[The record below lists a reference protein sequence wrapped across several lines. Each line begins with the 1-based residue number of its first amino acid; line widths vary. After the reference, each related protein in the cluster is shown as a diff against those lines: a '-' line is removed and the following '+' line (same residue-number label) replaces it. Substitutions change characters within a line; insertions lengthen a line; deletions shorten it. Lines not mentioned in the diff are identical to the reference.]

1 MYQLTPGQL
10 TLLKKYYEEE
20 RYVDAYQV
28 ITDNVSSDYSAYKWF
43 DFAAGINAG
52 EGYASAYIRGY
63 TVIAEAL
70 GDVISGEPLTI
81 ISSEQLQIASDK
93 IAKSVLEGIILD
105 NGILPDESYIYDV
118 DAQKAKDYLGLNDTE
133 WGGIVPAV
141 IGVIDYEGELP
152 EGAKNNTLMVIAAY
166 YSAIY
171 AGASG
176 TLDAVSSL
184 IHELST
190 MFDTDVDI
198 FDDLSGD
205 LFDEFISLFDTE
217 ANASELPVPA
227 PPIPPT
233 PRRDPLTLD
242 LDGDGVVGTLD
253 SNQGVFFDLDNS
265 GFAEQTSWVAPND
278 GLLVLD
284 KNNNDV
290 IDGGAEL
297 FGTDTL
303 LSNGQYAA
311 NGFEALADLDDNND
325 GQITEQDSTF
335 GDLRVWQDRN
345 SNGITDNGELNSLSD
360 LNITSVGLNYTD
372 NPSTDENNVEHREQ
386 GLFSYGDETSGLTNT
401 LWFDTDRRN
410 TVPVDVHHGVGI
422 EVADDIA
429 ALPDAVGFG
438 NVYSLHQAM
447 SLDKT
452 GELQGLVE
460 EFVLET
466 EVTARWVLVN
476 DILAKWTGQDNID
489 TGGRGGQVNGQDLAI
504 LETFWGQAALQ
515 ENPTGQYAQIV
526 TDVYQGLTKS
536 TYSQLMAGSHVDSL
550 FEMLSFTKGDG
561 LWVGDFCEVSEYFA
575 RRFSEGDISVGA
587 ELSDFVDV
595 VSGLSPYNN
604 SMQDSFVS
612 ELVNQAALLDSTA
625 RVAMLAT
632 LPAGYVVLGT
642 EENDSLK
649 NDGGETAL
657 FGGDGKDTLTSGGG
671 NTSLYGGAG
680 KDNLTGSYQG
690 NNTLNGGEG
699 DDVLQLSSVSSYYK
713 DSDNHL
719 RGGLGDDHITSG
731 YGKDTYYYDLGDGH
745 DVIKDTGF
753 DASGD
758 ETKHRQDKLVLG
770 SGIHRDMLSFTHD
783 GDGNILINILD
794 ENDASNNG
802 SITLKGAYINSLN
815 HIELIEFS
823 SDSSGSSNMDA
834 SAILAASVNMY
845 GTEGDDYIKGTRLAE
860 SIHAGAG
867 DDEIHANDGDDIIHA
882 GAGDD
887 EIHAND
893 GDDII
898 HAGAGDDEIHAD
910 GGNDEIYAGIGN
922 DTIYT
927 GQGND
932 IAYGGDGKDTLT
944 SGGGNTS
951 LYGGAGKDNLTGSYQ
966 GNNTLNG
973 GEGDD
978 VLQLSSVSSYYKDS
992 DNHLRGGLGDDHI
1005 TSGYGKDTYYYDLGD
1020 GHDVI
1025 KDTGFDASED
1035 ETKHR
1040 QDKLVLGAGIHRDML
1055 SFTHDGDGNILI
1067 NILDENDASNNGSIT
1082 LKGAYINSLN
1092 HIELIE
1098 FSSDSS
1104 GSSNMDASAIL
1115 AASVNMYGT
1124 EGDDYIKGTRL
1135 AESIHAGAGDDE
1147 IHANDGDDIIHAGAG
1162 DDEIHADG
1170 GNDEIYAAHR

>member
-1 MYQLTPGQL
+1 MRLSIV
-10 TLLKKYYEEE
+10 K
-20 RYVDAYQV
+20 
-28 ITDNVSSDYSAYKWF
+28 
-43 DFAAGINAG
+43 
-52 EGYASAYIRGY
+52 
-63 TVIAEAL
+63 
-70 GDVISGEPLTI
+70 ISGT
-81 ISSEQLQIASDK
+81 
-93 IAKSVLEGIILD
+93 
-105 NGILPDESYIYDV
+105 
-118 DAQKAKDYLGLNDTE
+118 
-133 WGGIVPAV
+133 W
-141 IGVIDYEGELP
+141 
-152 EGAKNNTLMVIAAY
+152 
-166 YSAIY
+166 
-171 AGASG
+171 
-176 TLDAVSSL
+176 
-184 IHELST
+184 
-190 MFDTDVDI
+190 
-198 FDDLSGD
+198 
-205 LFDEFISLFDTE
+205 
-217 ANASELPVPA
+217 
-227 PPIPPT
+227 
-233 PRRDPLTLD
+233 
-242 LDGDGVVGTLD
+242 
-253 SNQGVFFDLDNS
+253 
-265 GFAEQTSWVAPND
+265 
-278 GLLVLD
+278 
-284 KNNNDV
+284 
-290 IDGGAEL
+290 
-297 FGTDTL
+297 
-303 LSNGQYAA
+303 
-311 NGFEALADLDDNND
+311 
-325 GQITEQDSTF
+325 
-335 GDLRVWQDRN
+335 
-345 SNGITDNGELNSLSD
+345 
-360 LNITSVGLNYTD
+360 
-372 NPSTDENNVEHREQ
+372 
-386 GLFSYGDETSGLTNT
+386 
-401 LWFDTDRRN
+401 
-410 TVPVDVHHGVGI
+410 
-422 EVADDIA
+422 
-429 ALPDAVGFG
+429 
-438 NVYSLHQAM
+438 
-447 SLDKT
+447 
-452 GELQGLVE
+452 
-460 EFVLET
+460 
-466 EVTARWVLVN
+466 
-476 DILAKWTGQDNID
+476 
-489 TGGRGGQVNGQDLAI
+489 
-504 LETFWGQAALQ
+504 
-515 ENPTGQYAQIV
+515 
-526 TDVYQGLTKS
+526 
-536 TYSQLMAGSHVDSL
+536 
-550 FEMLSFTKGDG
+550 
-561 LWVGDFCEVSEYFA
+561 
-575 RRFSEGDISVGA
+575 
-587 ELSDFVDV
+587 
-595 VSGLSPYNN
+595 
-604 SMQDSFVS
+604 
-612 ELVNQAALLDSTA
+612 
-625 RVAMLAT
+625 
-632 LPAGYVVLGT
+632 
-642 EENDSLK
+642 
-649 NDGGETAL
+649 
-657 FGGDGKDTLTSGGG
+657 
-671 NTSLYGGAG
+671 
-680 KDNLTGSYQG
+680 
-690 NNTLNGGEG
+690 
-699 DDVLQLSSVSSYYK
+699 
-713 DSDNHL
+713 
-719 RGGLGDDHITSG
+719 
-731 YGKDTYYYDLGDGH
+731 
-745 DVIKDTGF
+745 
-753 DASGD
+753 
-758 ETKHRQDKLVLG
+758 

-860 SIHAGAG
+860 S
-867 DDEIHANDGDDIIHA
+867 IHA

-1162 DDEIHADG
+1162 DDEIHANDGDDIIHAGAGDDEIHADG
-1170 GNDEIYAAHR
+1170 GNDEIYAGIGNDTIYTGQGNDIAYGGDGKDTLTSGGGNTSLYGGAGKDNLTGSYQGNNTLNGGEGDDVLQLSSVSSYYKDSDNHLRGGLGDDHITSGYGKDTYYYDLGDGHDVIKDTGFDASGDETKHRQDKLVLGAGIHRDMLSFTHDGDGNILINILDENDASNNGSITLKGAYINSLNHIELIEFSSDSSGSSNMDASAILAASVNMYGTEGDDYIKGTRLAESIHAGAGDDEIHANDGDDIIHAGAGDDEIHADGGNDEIYAGIGNDTIYTGQGNDIAYGGDGKDTLTSGGGNTSLYGGAGKDNLTGSYQGNNTLNGGEGDDVLQLSSVSSYYKDSDNHLRGGLGDDYITSGYGKDTYYYDLGDGHDVIKDTGFDASEDETKHRQDKWYLEWYSS